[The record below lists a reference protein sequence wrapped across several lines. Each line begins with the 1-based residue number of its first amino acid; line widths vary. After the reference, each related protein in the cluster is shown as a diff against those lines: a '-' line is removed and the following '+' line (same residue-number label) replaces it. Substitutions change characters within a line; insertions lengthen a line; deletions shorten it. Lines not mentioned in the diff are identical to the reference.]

1 MIPVRTIAGTVD
13 IGSGTLLVN
22 TMPPIY
28 QDDTVQV
35 SLGFVSDGSEYE
47 PAADVSV
54 FLYYVGDEDKSEN
67 TSMAIDGSAG
77 TATIDGS
84 ITSKAGLCRLC
95 IMLTDGDDQ
104 MIAASAPIVIIRA
117 RVR

>member
-22 TMPPIY
+22 VLPPVY
-28 QDDTVQV
+28 QGDTVQV

-54 FLYYVGDEDKSEN
+54 FLYYVGDGDKSEN
-67 TSMAIDGSAG
+67 ASITIDGSAG
-77 TATIDGS
+77 TATIDES

-117 RVR
+117 RAR